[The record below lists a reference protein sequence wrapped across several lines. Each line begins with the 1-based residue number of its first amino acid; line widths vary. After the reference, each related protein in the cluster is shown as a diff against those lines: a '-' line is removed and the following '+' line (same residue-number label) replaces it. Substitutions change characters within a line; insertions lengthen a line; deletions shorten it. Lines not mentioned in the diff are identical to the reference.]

1 MIEGHGS
8 HRDNAEIRVRI
19 APSPT
24 GPIHVGTMHTALF
37 NWLFARGNG
46 GKFIVRLEDTD
57 QERSRK
63 EWEDVIYS
71 EMKWLGFDWDEGPD
85 IGGPYGPY
93 RQMERLDLYRK
104 YAQQLLETGHAYYC
118 YCTPEELE
126 AERTE
131 AQKRGVAYKYSRRC
145 RELTPEQRREF
156 EVQGRKPA
164 IRFRVPDGEIVA
176 FDDVIRGRIENPTD
190 SLGDFII
197 VRPNG
202 LPLYNFAVVIDDVT
216 MKITH
221 VIRGED
227 HISNTPVQVL
237 LYQALG
243 LPMPRFGH
251 AGNIKGTDG
260 KKLSKRNGDAF
271 VGDYRD
277 RGYLPEA
284 LFNFLALLGWTPDDG
299 REFLTREELIKE
311 FRIDR
316 VTKAPAVFDPEKLDW
331 MNGHYI
337 RNLSLEELTR
347 RAIPYWQKAGMVGQT
362 VTDAEFERLKAI
374 MAPIQERIKVLSEVP
389 QQTDIFFAEEVAI
402 DPDAAAKMLASES
415 LPVLAKVKD
424 RLAALGSFTKAE
436 IESACRALQEELG
449 MKPKAVFQPIRVAVT
464 GRTVSPPLFETM
476 AILGKERTLKRLGKV
491 IGR

>member
-1 MIEGHGS
+1 
-8 HRDNAEIRVRI
+8 
-19 APSPT
+19 
-24 GPIHVGTMHTALF
+24 MHTALF

-237 LYQALG
+237 LYQ
-243 LPMPRFGH
+243 
-251 AGNIKGTDG
+251 
-260 KKLSKRNGDAF
+260 
-271 VGDYRD
+271 
-277 RGYLPEA
+277 
-284 LFNFLALLGWTPDDG
+284 
-299 REFLTREELIKE
+299 
-311 FRIDR
+311 
-316 VTKAPAVFDPEKLDW
+316 
-331 MNGHYI
+331 
-337 RNLSLEELTR
+337 
-347 RAIPYWQKAGMVGQT
+347 
-362 VTDAEFERLKAI
+362 
-374 MAPIQERIKVLSEVP
+374 
-389 QQTDIFFAEEVAI
+389 
-402 DPDAAAKMLASES
+402 
-415 LPVLAKVKD
+415 
-424 RLAALGSFTKAE
+424 
-436 IESACRALQEELG
+436 
-449 MKPKAVFQPIRVAVT
+449 
-464 GRTVSPPLFETM
+464 
-476 AILGKERTLKRLGKV
+476 
-491 IGR
+491 